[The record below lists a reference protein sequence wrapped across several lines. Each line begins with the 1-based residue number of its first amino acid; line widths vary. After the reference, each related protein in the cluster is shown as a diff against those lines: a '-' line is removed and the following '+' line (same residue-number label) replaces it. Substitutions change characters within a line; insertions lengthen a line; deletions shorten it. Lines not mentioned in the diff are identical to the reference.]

1 MRMEARPL
9 SDIVDTGEVAMGCPQ
24 DLTRFLI
31 LTSALVLAAC
41 ATSLPRPEQYGF
53 RRVAIGGQEY
63 FCAPTEWVVP
73 PVVPALWVPGADSSG
88 DIPSGLFAA
97 KYPKTREIC
106 LTQAQ
111 WPTWLTLR
119 NRLDR
124 QWPVTPSTAA
134 AVASH

>member
-1 MRMEARPL
+1 
-9 SDIVDTGEVAMGCPQ
+9 MGHPQ
-24 DLTRFLI
+24 DLTWHDDGGPMKHLARFII
-31 LTSALVLAAC
+31 LTIALALAAC
-41 ATSLPRPEQYGF
+41 ASALPKPEQYGF
-53 RRVAIGGQEY
+53 RPVAINGQQY

-88 DIPSGLFAA
+88 DIPSGLFGA
-97 KYPKTREIC
+97 KYPNTREIC

-111 WPTWLTLR
+111 WPAWLTLR

-134 AVASH
+134 AVASR